1 MFWWTRLGL
10 VNVDHP
16 AILKIHLTTTHPSVY
31 PAKHANMS
39 SADGVSSNSSSSGSS
54 PSTLHQA
61 TSNGNSGGRSPSS
74 KPRPGRPAKKIA
86 TLCGWCE
93 EPSSGKQPMLKYV
106 WEQEKK
112 EFCSKSC
119 IAQFKEAHSR
129 GFCVQCDNVL
139 GLAAP
144 HKEFCSMYCLNKYQ
158 RANAAPGSGGDNQSG
173 AGSPNGAS
181 PTVGVAQ
188 SSPNNNNHH
197 VNNNNSSSAPSAR
210 SFQYESFHVFNWDD
224 YLKVSSSIFD
234 CLYSMYISFILQY
247 FLKFESQNYLFLV
260 LHTLL

>member
-1 MFWWTRLGL
+1 MC
-10 VNVDHP
+10 P
-16 AILKIHLTTTHPSVY
+16 E
-31 PAKHANMS
+31 KHAKMS
-39 SADGVSSNSSSSGSS
+39 STADGASSNGSSNTSSTGSS
-54 PSTLHQA
+54 PSSSMINPHTG
-61 TSNGNSGGRSPSS
+61 SNGNSIGGGRSPSTNT
-74 KPRPGRPAKKIA
+74 KPRPGRPAKKVA

-144 HKEFCSMYCLNKYQ
+144 HKEFCSMYCLNKYE
-158 RANAAPGSGGDNQSG
+158 RANAAPGSGGGGDGHLLG
-173 AGSPNGAS
+173 AGSPTTNGANHTPHPPS
-181 PTVGVAQ
+181 TPTPPGVQ
-188 SSPNNNNHH
+188 QQQSSSPNNNNHH
-197 VNNNNSSSAPSAR
+197 VNNNNNNNSSAPSAR

-224 YLKVSSSIFD
+224 YLKVSFSSF
-234 CLYSMYISFILQY
+234 F
-247 FLKFESQNYLFLV
+247 
-260 LHTLL
+260 